1 MRIRVDMSPASTS
14 YRNADLTDL
23 ASDGETVDF
32 PPADP
37 SQPGELPL
45 TAGLIAAF
53 KQSLSS
59 RRINVRFFH
68 GAWDSFVVA
77 SPYDIVLTS
86 ETIYRQDSLPSLVDL
101 LQRAS
106 CGAKQDSRPLEELTQ
121 EQLTINASAHENGS
135 EVEGEGE
142 RICLVA
148 AKSVYF
154 GVGGGATEFIRA
166 IGELTLQ
173 SPNSISDSTRR
184 SGDVETVWE
193 HSEGVK
199 RRVMRVRWR

>member
-86 ETIYRQDSLPSLVDL
+86 ETIYRPASLGSLVDL
-101 LQRAS
+101 MRRATAGRS
-106 CGAKQDSRPLEELTQ
+106 DVEEGGGSLVDTAAQLSISGDSLKTL
-121 EQLTINASAHENGS
+121 ASAPYL
-135 EVEGEGE
+135 
-142 RICLVA
+142 CLVA
-148 AKSVYF
+148 AKLVYF
-154 GVGGGATEFIRA
+154 GVGGGVNEFVSEVEGR
-166 IGELTLQ
+166 
-173 SPNSISDSTRR
+173 STRR
-184 SGDVETVWE
+184 GRVQTIWE
-193 HSEGVK
+193 QNRGVK
-199 RRVMRVRWR
+199 RSVLRVVWETL